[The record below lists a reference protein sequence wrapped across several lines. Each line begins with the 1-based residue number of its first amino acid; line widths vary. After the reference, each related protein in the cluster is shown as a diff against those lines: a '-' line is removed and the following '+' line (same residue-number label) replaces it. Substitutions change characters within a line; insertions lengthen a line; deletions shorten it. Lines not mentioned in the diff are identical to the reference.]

1 MTLNS
6 GDWRI
11 KRNVKSKL
19 REIERINSS
28 LSSSITKKH
37 AARPS

>member
-6 GDWRI
+6 GDLKT
-11 KRNVKSKL
+11 KRSVKSKL
-19 REIERINSS
+19 REIEMINSS
-28 LSSSITKKH
+28 LSSSITRKH